1 MALWSVAFLGSRPLA
16 SLLDGGI
23 ASLAGPRVAT
33 AVMALPEVCR
43 CASAVSGKVGLRMTS
58 LLALVRKDL
67 P

>member
-33 AVMALPEVCR
+33 MVMALPTFV
-43 CASAVSGKVGLRMTS
+43 V
-58 LLALVRKDL
+58 ALVLLREKWGSG
-67 P
+67 